1 MYDMKE
7 GPCKIIMK
15 SVKIEIKFSMYAEKK
30 TELDSFRKLQFNVVI
45 VSKETWFRLTTLA
58 TKKPC

>member
-45 VSKETWFRLTTLA
+45 VSKET
-58 TKKPC
+58 